1 MIMSNLREIININ
14 PDAARRWLKIT
25 RLIWLGGMVIAV
37 LGSLL
42 PFTGLNDS
50 GFGLDAILHF
60 LLYGFLSF
68 TPLVTIRDRKK
79 AFLIGISMAPLGY
92 ILEMT
97 QNFSPVRE
105 FSAVD
110 LLSNNL
116 GAIVGLG
123 AGTAI
128 RFGLMIFRSREKD
141 LSIRENLSEKSG
153 NL

>member
-1 MIMSNLREIININ
+1 MIMSNLREIFSKN
-14 PDAARRWLKIT
+14 PDTAKRWLKRM
-25 RLIWLGGMVIAV
+25 RLLWLGGMVIAV
-37 LGSLL
+37 VGSLL

-50 GFGLDAILHF
+50 GFGLDSILHF

-68 TPLVTIRDRKK
+68 TPLVLIKDRKK

-105 FSAVD
+105 FSAMD

-116 GAIVGLG
+116 GVIVGLG
-123 AGTAI
+123 VGIAV
-128 RFGLMIFRSREKD
+128 RFGLKIFHSKKKD
-141 LSIRENLSEKSG
+141 LSIRENLSEDS
-153 NL
+153 

>member
-1 MIMSNLREIININ
+1 MSNLREIINRN
-14 PDAARRWLKIT
+14 PDAARRRLKIT
-25 RLIWLGGMVIAV
+25 RLIWIGGMAV
-37 LGSLL
+37 AILGSQL

-50 GFGLDAILHF
+50 GFGLDVILHF

-105 FSAVD
+105 FSALD

-116 GAIVGLG
+116 GVIVGLG
-123 AGTAI
+123 AGTAV
-128 RFGLMIFRSREKD
+128 RFGLKIFRGREKD
-141 LSIRENLSEKSG
+141 LSFREDLSEKSR